1 MSRLQPQLKSLEIF
15 AKQGLTKMPNSTPYL
30 CFYGDDFTGST
41 DALDAL
47 HSAGVAAVLVLDPS
61 FDTVA
66 AFPGIQAVGF
76 AGMSRAMSPTE
87 MDEHLPQVFKRMAS
101 LKPRIVH
108 YKVCSTFD
116 SSPQI
121 GNIGH
126 ALELGMREF
135 GGRDVPIVVGAP
147 RLGRYVTFGN
157 LFARAGSD
165 PAVHRLDR
173 HPVMSEHPVTPMHE
187 ADLCRHLSEQTSVP
201 IHQLNLVDIENGAFP
216 KIETTGRAILC
227 DSATDMHLMSIG
239 KWLNDQSHDSSLF
252 CVGSSAVET
261 ALVPFLKPN
270 DNNRQL
276 EGLPPKSDLPILVVS
291 GSCSPITARQIDV
304 AIADGFKAIS
314 ISPDNFLDDG
324 LMDAACK
331 NATDA
336 AIGEMR
342 QGRSVIVYTAHGASD
357 LGDTAIEPVLG
368 MAAKNRIGK
377 GIGTILR
384 AVVDSGAVSRVCVS
398 GGDTS
403 GAATSALSIAA
414 LRVVRSI
421 SPGAPLCSGITS
433 SGRELEIALKGG
445 QMGQDDYFCRVRD
458 AQASNISLTPL

>member
-1 MSRLQPQLKSLEIF
+1 MRDQ
-15 AKQGLTKMPNSTPYL
+15 TPYL
-30 CFYGDDFTGST
+30 CFYGDDFTGAT

-47 HSAGVAAVLVLDPS
+47 HSAEVAAVLVLDPS
-61 FDTVA
+61 FDAVA

-87 MDEHLPQVFKRMAS
+87 MDEHLPQVFNRMAA

-116 SSPQI
+116 SSPKI

-165 PAVHRLDR
+165 PAIHRLDR
-173 HPVMSEHPVTPMHE
+173 HPVMSKHPVTPMHE
-187 ADLCRHLSEQTSVP
+187 ADLRRHMSEQTTLP
-201 IHQLNLVDIENGAFP
+201 IHLLNLVDIENRSFP
-216 KIETTGRAILC
+216 KIEATGRAILC
-227 DSATDMHLMSIG
+227 DTATDTHLMNIG
-239 KWLNDQSHDSSLF
+239 KWLNDQSRDSTLF

-261 ALVPFLKPN
+261 ALVPFLNPS
-270 DNNRQL
+270 DDSGYL
-276 EGLPPKSDLPILVVS
+276 EARASKSELPILVVS

-314 ISPDNFLDDG
+314 ISSENFHNDE

-331 NATDA
+331 NAIDA
-336 AIGEMR
+336 AISEIR
-342 QGRSVIVYTAHGASD
+342 QGQSVILYTAHGASD
-357 LGDTAIEPVLG
+357 LGDTVAEPVLET
-368 MAAKNRIGK
+368 AAKNRIGK
-377 GIGTILR
+377 GIGNILR
-384 AVVDSGAVSRVCVS
+384 SVVDSGTVSRICVS

-414 LRVVRSI
+414 LRVARSI
-421 SPGAPLCSGITS
+421 SPGAPLCSGVTAA
-433 SGRELEIALKGG
+433 GRDLEIALKGG

-458 AQASNISLTPL
+458 A